1 MSFGDANKRPLKASW
16 LYDVAVF
23 NESEDYAVP
32 GDVLVY
38 RNIEEMCSGM
48 EAWMV
53 EDGGIGF
60 CLNGLGQTIKLD
72 MIGEKAVGLV
82 DDASEPDLA
91 TLQSWLKSAAQN
103 VRDARAIKSRKK
115 PRFFWSPPTLGYVEA
130 QGVLPETIEG
140 LIAYI
145 HM

>member
-1 MSFGDANKRPLKASW
+1 MNIGDADMRATSLSW

-32 GDVLVY
+32 GDVSVY
-38 RNIEEMCSGM
+38 RNIEQMCSGM

-60 CLNGLGQTIKLD
+60 CLNGLGQIINLD
-72 MIGEKAVGLV
+72 LIGENAVGAV
-82 DDASEPDLA
+82 DEACEPDLA
-91 TLQSWLKSAAQN
+91 TLQSWLTSAAKSVQE
-103 VRDARAIKSRKK
+103 ARAIKSRKK
-115 PRFFWSPPTLGYVEA
+115 PRFFWSPPTLGIVEA
-130 QGVLPETIEG
+130 QGVLPDTVEG